1 MGMKPEVLRS
11 LQKQLH
17 ECQGER
23 MGDSIGLKNVH
34 SRLKLYYGRER
45 GLHIESVYEQG
56 TRVSFDIP
64 LVMYSEENRRREM
77 QTGSIFVER
86 WEDV

>member
-1 MGMKPEVLRS
+1 MGE
-11 LQKQLH
+11 
-17 ECQGER
+17 
-23 MGDSIGLKNVH
+23 SIGLKNVH

-45 GLHIESVYEQG
+45 GLHIESVYGQG

-64 LVMYSEENRRREM
+64 LVMYSEENRQKEI
-77 QTGSIFVER
+77 QTGSIFAER